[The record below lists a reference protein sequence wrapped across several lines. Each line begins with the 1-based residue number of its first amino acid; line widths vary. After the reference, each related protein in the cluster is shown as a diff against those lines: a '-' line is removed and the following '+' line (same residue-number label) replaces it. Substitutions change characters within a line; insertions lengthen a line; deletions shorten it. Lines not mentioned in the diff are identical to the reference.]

1 MTLPPHIKV
10 VFFFALLI
18 SLSHN
23 NGVKAQ
29 SLGRDT
35 ITKTAGDT
43 LQAKDN
49 SESLEEPISYYG
61 QDSVVSYPKE
71 GRAILY
77 GKAKVD
83 FGGKIIEAEFIEIDY
98 NKNVITAFGK
108 KDSLGNNIGTPVFKD
123 GSQTMEAEK
132 IMYNT
137 KTKKGKIINAWTK
150 QGELKVF
157 GNAIKKDSNNVTF
170 FKNMKCALCS
180 EDDGRTLFKAS
191 KAKVIPNDKIVTG
204 PMYLEIGGVPTP
216 LGLPFGFFPNTQKQH
231 NGILIPTFGNSPERG
246 FNLRQGG
253 YYWGI
258 NDKTDMIIRGDI
270 YANGSWALSST
281 NNYNLLYQASGFTYL
296 SYSQFNIGD
305 PDIPISYSK
314 QSSYEV
320 RWTHNQDN
328 KNNPNV
334 RFGANVNYVKNQSF
348 NRFNNIN
355 SGTFLQNSFQS
366 NIAYTKTFKLSS
378 LSINAS
384 HNQSTI
390 GKSPVDITFPAL
402 TFNVNRFFPFKREAA
417 VKQNVLDK
425 IGISYV
431 LTAQNTISGYDSSI
445 FSGNFLEKMKNGIKQ
460 SIPIS
465 TNFNVLKYITVS
477 PQINLSSVTFLNSTS
492 KEFVTSYNNRAVD
505 TIISKRNKGLVS
517 GYDANFSTSINTKLY
532 FDFLFKNGPLKQIR
546 YLLIPTLNYNYRPDF
561 GEEQYGFWKKV
572 QSDTLGNYK
581 SYTVFEDNIYAGPSK
596 GKQNALGINLNNT
609 IDAKIKQKTDTGI
622 VYKKVAIIQNLGI
635 STNYNFAAQEFK
647 LSNINL
653 TARTVLYK
661 NININ
666 ASSSFDP
673 YAIDEASNNR
683 INKLLYDQN
692 KKLARLVNANLAIGT
707 SINSSMFVLSPE
719 SEETKK
725 AKPSKLIIEK
735 TTWNLSASYLVSV
748 SNPTNKKLETA
759 QTLNFGGDFMP
770 TKFWKITISSGY
782 DFINKKI
789 SYTTFDVYRD
799 LKCWE
804 ARIRWVPFGINKSY
818 NLSINLKMS
827 MLSQIKIPKNR
838 QTLDNPQLI
847 NLLNN

>member
-18 SLSHN
+18 SLGSN
-23 NGVKAQ
+23 SEVRAQ
-29 SLGRDT
+29 GLKQDT
-35 ITKTAGDT
+35 VMKTGGDT
-43 LQAKDN
+43 MQTTN
-49 SESLEEPISYYG
+49 SSESLEEPISYFG
-61 QDSVVSYPKE
+61 RDSLVSYPKE

-77 GKAKVD
+77 GKAKVE
-83 FGGKIIEAEFIEIDY
+83 FGSKNIEAEFIEIDY

-108 KDSLGNNIGTPVFKD
+108 KDSTGKNIGTPVFKD
-123 GSQTMEAEK
+123 GSQTVEAEK

-157 GNAIKKDSNNVTF
+157 GKAIKKDSNNVTF

-191 KAKVIPNDKIVTG
+191 KAKVIPNDKIITG

-231 NGILIPTFGNSPERG
+231 NGILIPIFGNSPERG

-253 YYWGI
+253 FYWGI
-258 NDKTDMIIRGDI
+258 NDKTDMIIRADI

-305 PDIPISYSK
+305 PDIPISYNK
-314 QSSYEV
+314 QSSYEL
-320 RWTHNQDN
+320 RWAHNQDN
-328 KNNPNV
+328 KNNPSV
-334 RFGANVNYVKNQSF
+334 RFGANVNYVKNQNF
-348 NRFNNIN
+348 NRFNNLN
-355 SGTFLQNSFQS
+355 SGKFLQNSFQS
-366 NIAYTKTFKLSS
+366 NIAFTKNFKSSS
-378 LSINAS
+378 LSINAT

-390 GKSPVDITFPAL
+390 GKSPVDITFPSL

-417 VKQNVLDK
+417 VKQNVFDK
-425 IGISYV
+425 IGINYLLIS
-431 LTAQNTISGYDSSI
+431 QNTISGFDSSI
-445 FSGNFLEKMKNGIKQ
+445 FLGNFLEKMRNGIKQ

-465 TNFNVLKYITVS
+465 TNFNVFKYITVS
-477 PQINLSSVTFLNSTS
+477 PQINLSSVTYLNSTS
-492 KEFVTSYNNRAVD
+492 KEFVKNFNNRAVD
-505 TIISKRNKGLVS
+505 TIISKKNKGIVS

-532 FDFLFKNGPLKQIR
+532 LDFLFKKGPLNQIR
-546 YLLIPTLNYNYRPDF
+546 YLLIPTINYNYRPDF

-581 SYTVFEDNIYAGPSK
+581 TYTVFEDNIYAGPSK

-622 VYKKVAIIQNLGI
+622 IYKKVAIIQNMGI

-653 TARTVLYK
+653 TARTILYK

-673 YAIDEASNNR
+673 YAIDETSNNR
-683 INKLLYDQN
+683 INTLLYDYN
-692 KKLARLVNANLAIGT
+692 KKLVRLVNTNIAIGT
-707 SINSSMFVLSPE
+707 SINSSMFVLRPVGEE
-719 SEETKK
+719 SKK
-725 AKPSKLIIEK
+725 AKPINLITEK
-735 TTWNLSASYLVSV
+735 TIWNLNASYIVSV
-748 SNPTNKKLETA
+748 SNPTNKKIETA
-759 QTLNFGGDFMP
+759 QILNFGGDFIP
-770 TKFWKITISSGY
+770 TKFWKITIASGY

-789 SYTTFDVYRD
+789 SYTSFDIYRD

-804 ARIRWVPFGINKSY
+804 AQIRWVPFGINKSY
-818 NLSINLKMS
+818 NLNINLKMS
-827 MLSQIKIPKNR
+827 MLSQFKIPRNR